1 MLTKTRDMVNADRAS
16 LFLVDRKRKE
26 LWSKIADNTP
36 EIRVK
41 LGAGIVG
48 AVATMGKTLNVPDAY
63 RDPRFNK
70 KIDMATGYR
79 TRQILCLPI
88 KNQRSQVI
96 GVVQCINKK
105 RGGQV
110 FTMDD
115 EERLSELARIGFE
128 ANNRAENIGARRLH
142 TVLEKLLEEISFHAP
157 EKGGST
163 ISVDGEY
170 VKGTLT
176 DFYQREDLSRYIL

>member
-1 MLTKTRDMVNADRAS
+1 MLLTVAHAHTRVHMSACACARACAFLDYSQAMLTKTRDMVNADRAS

-115 EERLSELARIGFE
+115 EERLSELAR
-128 ANNRAENIGARRLH
+128 
-142 TVLEKLLEEISFHAP
+142 AP
-157 EKGGST
+157 QLKA
-163 ISVDGEY
+163 
-170 VKGTLT
+170 
-176 DFYQREDLSRYIL
+176 

>member
-96 GVVQCINKK
+96 GVVQCINK
-105 RGGQV
+105 
-110 FTMDD
+110 
-115 EERLSELARIGFE
+115 
-128 ANNRAENIGARRLH
+128 
-142 TVLEKLLEEISFHAP
+142 
-157 EKGGST
+157 T
-163 ISVDGEY
+163 IF
-170 VKGTLT
+170 LC
-176 DFYQREDLSRYIL
+176 

>member
-1 MLTKTRDMVNADRAS
+1 MKNTSAAADAVDSCTCTYTCTCACACACAFLDYSQAMLTKTRDMVNADRAS

-115 EERLSELARIGFE
+115 EERLSELARTPQLK
-128 ANNRAENIGARRLH
+128 A
-142 TVLEKLLEEISFHAP
+142 
-157 EKGGST
+157 
-163 ISVDGEY
+163 
-170 VKGTLT
+170 
-176 DFYQREDLSRYIL
+176 